1 MKRNLNESF
10 FSATLPSRPEAGGQ
24 PDDGTQ
30 WPSTF
35 SGGCP
40 ALTMGAGRN
49 GNSVAR
55 VFCFRQWRR
64 PARPYCHSSAWWLA
78 TAHRP
83 PSRWG
88 PVFVVRQP
96 RSLITPLRGRRHDCK
111 IDRRRPRSIFARRQV
126 WAPGR
131 KLLDRAQGLP
141 PRIGLLAQA
150 DAWSALKHLIEAAP
164 LPGGQGSLPVP
175 HGFRGAAGKVV
186 RI

>member
-1 MKRNLNESF
+1 MESL
-10 FSATLPSRPEAGGQ
+10 SATLPSRPEAGGQ

-55 VFCFRQWRR
+55 VSDSGGGRR
-64 PARPYCHSSAWWLA
+64 AHTAIHPLGGSRPLIAPL
-78 TAHRP
+78 
-83 PSRWG
+83 SRWG